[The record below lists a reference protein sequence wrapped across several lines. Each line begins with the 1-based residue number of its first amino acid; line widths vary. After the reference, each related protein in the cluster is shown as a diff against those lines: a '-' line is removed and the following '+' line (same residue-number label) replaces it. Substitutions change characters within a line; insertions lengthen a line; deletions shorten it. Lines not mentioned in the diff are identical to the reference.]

1 MCSKGRAAVALLA
14 AAVALTACGKKG
26 DPLPPLLPV
35 PAAAED
41 LTVQQRGVEL
51 ILRFG
56 YPRTTAAG
64 MPLDAIERIEIYEL
78 VRPALERPVVAPE
91 APGEAEAREAEPGE
105 PATAPFDPD
114 AAGTVLDEDTP
125 AEEVAAGEVDERP
138 EAEVG
143 ESEPEVTTAPAAG
156 GPRWL
161 APPVDAREFGGAAA
175 PVLTLS
181 GDRLAGA
188 VRGDRI
194 VVSLPVDL
202 PGAEAGDDAPPTA
215 RYYAV
220 RTVAEGDFES
230 ALSNRAGIVPRVP
243 PPAPGELTADP
254 RADGVEIG
262 WQWDDGVDIAGFDVY
277 RRLATDRDF
286 GEPLTLVGPRQRS
299 YTDTGARYGQRYL
312 YAVTAV
318 AQRSPLIES
327 AVAAAREVDYR
338 DVFAPPVPASVVALA
353 DAGAVRL
360 VWDESRAP
368 DLAGYN
374 VYRHRGEGEWQRIT
388 AEPVD
393 RVELTDRD
401 VAAGQTYAYR
411 VTAVDELGN
420 ESDPSPPAETL
431 VR

>member
-1 MCSKGRAAVALLA
+1 MCSRGRVAVALLA

-26 DPLPPLLPV
+26 DPLPPLLPI

-41 LTVQQRGVEL
+41 LTVQQRGSEL

-64 MPLDAIERIEIYEL
+64 MPLDAIERIEVYEL
-78 VRPALERPVVAPE
+78 VRPALERPAAEPEAAEGSLEAVPAEVDPVAPG
-91 APGEAEAREAEPGE
+91 PD
-105 PATAPFDPD
+105 ATA
-114 AAGTVLDEDTP
+114 TVPDEDTP
-125 AEEVAAGEVDERP
+125 AEEVAAGELDERP
-138 EAEVG
+138 DAEVG
-143 ESEPEVTTAPAAG
+143 ESAPETIAAPG

-161 APPVDAREFGGAAA
+161 APPVDAREFGGAAT

-188 VRGDRI
+188 LRGDRI
-194 VVSLPVDL
+194 VVSLPLD
-202 PGAEAGDDAPPTA
+202 PPASEAGEAAPPNA

-230 ALSNRAGIVPRVP
+230 ALSNRAGIVPQIP
-243 PPAPGELTADP
+243 PPAPGELIADP

-262 WQWDDGVDIAGFDVY
+262 WQWDDGVAIAGFDVY
-277 RRLATDRDF
+277 RRLATERDF
-286 GEPLTLVGPRQRS
+286 GEPLELVGPQQRS
-299 YTDTGARYGQRYL
+299 YLDAGARYGQRYL

-338 DVFAPPVPASVVALA
+338 DVFPPPVPASVVALA

-368 DLAGYN
+368 DLAGYH
-374 VYRHRGEGEWQRIT
+374 VYRRQGGGDWRRLT
-388 AEPVD
+388 AEPID

-401 VAAGQTYAYR
+401 VAAGETYAYR